1 MTEIRDLGASGL
13 GVSSIVLGVVKSEP
27 FQMRMSR

>member
-1 MTEIRDLGASGL
+1 VRDARAHDFPI
-13 GVSSIVLGVVKSEP
+13 SSIVLGVVKSQP